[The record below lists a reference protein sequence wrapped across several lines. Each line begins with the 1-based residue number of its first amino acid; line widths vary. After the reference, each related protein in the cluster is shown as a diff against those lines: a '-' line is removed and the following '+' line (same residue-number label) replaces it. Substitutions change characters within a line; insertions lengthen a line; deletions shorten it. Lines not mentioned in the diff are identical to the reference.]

1 MDLEE
6 GDFKNYEILVHAV
19 KSTSKMIG
27 AAHLSEAAFALE
39 KAAKDEDG
47 ETIRQGH
54 ESAMEEYRSIADG
67 ILTAFGKKPD
77 AKSEGD
83 EEILEFLP
91 EGGADDEILE
101 FFPEEESDD
110 EVLEFAP
117 EREPD
122 DEILEFA
129 PEREPDDEILEFAP
143 EGEPDDYDDDIVEF
157 YPEGS
162 EHP

>member
-27 AAHLSEAAFALE
+27 ATHLSEAAFVLE

-54 ESAMEEYRSIADG
+54 ESAMKEYRHIADG
-67 ILTAFGKKPD
+67 ILTTFGKKTD
-77 AKSEGD
+77 AKSEEN
-83 EEILEFLP
+83 EEILEFFP
-91 EGGADDEILE
+91 EGGPDDEILE
-101 FFPEEESDD
+101 FFPEEEPSDEVLEFFPEGEAD
-110 EVLEFAP
+110 DDVLEFAP
-117 EREPD
+117 EE
-122 DEILEFA
+122 
-129 PEREPDDEILEFAP
+129 
-143 EGEPDDYDDDIVEF
+143 EPDDYDDDIVEF